1 MTDNLCC
8 PDCIG
13 DEGMG
18 KLFPLFVPY
27 EDVCSYCNKTS
38 AVASVTY
45 LRDYFDP
52 LLSIYEESEDGEYVT
67 DLLQRDWCLFP
78 DKDRAQASLLLGD
91 IIEDGNLPRKKF
103 HCSESEKSDQLNVW
117 KELSSELKEANRYF
131 PITSLNLGRLKELWD
146 HILVRSEVIGLNWYR
161 ARANSDDQC
170 FNIDQMGAPPGRK
183 ASHGRAN
190 PVGIPYL
197 YLASNSETAVCEIR
211 PHTGETVNIAN
222 FRIPEK
228 MTFVDLREPRK
239 LVSPFMLEGEKDIK
253 LMRQDIGF
261 LELLGEELTKPVL
274 PESAAID
281 YIPSQYLCEFIKKCN
296 FDGVIYKSSVGN
308 GINLA
313 IFDPYKAEGHEE
325 VEKRVVKSVTVE
337 TEVVN

>member
-18 KLFPLFVPY
+18 KLYPLFVLS
-27 EDVCSYCNKTS
+27 EGVCSYCNKTS
-38 AVASVTY
+38 TVASVTY

-52 LLSIYEESEDGEYVT
+52 LLSIYEESGDGEYIT

-78 DKDRAQASLLLGD
+78 DKDRAQVSMLLGD
-91 IIEDGNLPRKKF
+91 IVADGNLPRQKF
-103 HCSESEKSDQLNVW
+103 RCSEEEDSDQLGVW
-117 KELSSELKEANRYF
+117 RDLSSELKGANRYF
-131 PITSLNLGRLKELWD
+131 PETSLNLDRLKEVLS
-146 HILVRSEVIGLNWYR
+146 HILAHSEIIGLDWYR
-161 ARANSDDQC
+161 ARTNPDDEC
-170 FNIDQMGAPPGRK
+170 FSIDKMGAPPGRK

-211 PHTGETVNIAN
+211 PHTGETVNVAK
-222 FRIPEK
+222 FSIPEK
-228 MTFVDLREPRK
+228 LRFVDLREPRK
-239 LVSPFMLEGEKDIK
+239 LVSPFLLSGEEEIK

-261 LELLGEELTKPVL
+261 LELLSEELTKPVL
-274 PESAAID
+274 PEGAAID
-281 YIPSQYLCEFIKKCN
+281 YIPSQYLCEFIKQCK
-296 FDGVIYKSSVGN
+296 FDGVIYNSSVGN

-313 IFDPYKAEGHEE
+313 IFDPDKSEGHEN
-325 VEKRVVKSVTVE
+325 VGTHVVKSVTVE
-337 TEVVN
+337 TEAVS